1 MTDHIVV
8 YVTAASE
15 AQARRIARRLLQHAL
30 VAAAHFAP
38 VESMFLWK
46 GDIQDEEEVSMI
58 LTTRVDKFDQVVDT
72 VKTIHTHDT
81 PTIIALPILL
91 GSREYLKWIDDEI
104 GD

>member
-1 MTDHIVV
+1 MADHVVV

-15 AQARRIARRLLQHAL
+15 VQARRIARRLLQNEL
-30 VAAAHFAP
+30 IAAANFAP
-38 VESMFLWK
+38 VDTMFLWK
-46 GDIQDEEEVSMI
+46 GDIQEEEEVSMI
-58 LTTRVDKFDQVVDT
+58 LITRVDKFDQVVDM

-91 GSREYLKWIDDEI
+91 GSREYLNWIDHEI